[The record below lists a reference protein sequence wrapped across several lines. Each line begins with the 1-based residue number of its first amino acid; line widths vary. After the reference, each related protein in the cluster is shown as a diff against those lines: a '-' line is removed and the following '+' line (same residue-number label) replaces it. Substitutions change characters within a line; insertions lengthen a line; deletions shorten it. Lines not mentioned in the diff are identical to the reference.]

1 MSRPSLLKRT
11 SSIAIRIDQER
22 GSHQSAALQEIKAAV
37 NSQNENEERVA
48 VMPRPEL
55 EQEVHLS
62 VQKVGVVDERQDG
75 DTDVMS
81 SSDGDTVEMEVRFH
95 IRWSM

>member
-22 GSHQSAALQEIKAAV
+22 GSRQSAALQEINAAV
-37 NSQNENEERVA
+37 NRPNENEEGL
-48 VMPRPEL
+48 RPEL
-55 EQEVHLS
+55 DQEVHVHLP
-62 VQKVGVVDERQDG
+62 KVAVVDEKQEDG

-81 SSDGDTVEMEVRFH
+81 SSDGDTIEMEVRLH
-95 IRWSM
+95 AI